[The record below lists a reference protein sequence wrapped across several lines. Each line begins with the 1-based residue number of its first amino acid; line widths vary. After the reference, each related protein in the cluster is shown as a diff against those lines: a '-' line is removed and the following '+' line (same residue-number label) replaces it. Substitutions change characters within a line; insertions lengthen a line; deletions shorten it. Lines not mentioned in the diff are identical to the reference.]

1 MAYYV
6 IQAKGEL
13 IFWTIFWT
21 GKEWGR
27 PAKKYKS
34 QKIAERAIEQTV
46 SNREFDKY
54 KKEVVEVTPVL
65 N

>member
-6 IQAKGEL
+6 IQAKGKL
-13 IFWTIFWT
+13 IFWT
-21 GKEWGR
+21 GKEWGC

-34 QKIAERAIEQTV
+34 RKIAERAIEQTV
-46 SNREFDKY
+46 TSLEFDKY
-54 KKEVVEVTPVL
+54 EKEVVEITPML